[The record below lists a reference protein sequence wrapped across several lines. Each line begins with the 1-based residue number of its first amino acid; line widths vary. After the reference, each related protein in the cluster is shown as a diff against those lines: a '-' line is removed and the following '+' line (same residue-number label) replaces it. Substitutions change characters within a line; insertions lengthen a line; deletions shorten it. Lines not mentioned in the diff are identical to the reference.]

1 MKIVII
7 LMMSL
12 ALFCVIRAI
21 TILLYMLIEKKYK
34 VKDDGEKF
42 ELILSIC
49 FYWIYIFCF
58 LVAAKNVST
67 IYKLSN
73 LEWYI
78 IYTYIGMISV
88 VWCYF
93 SWRLKWNARP
103 QFAKNEKEMILKKII
118 VFLGVMILSFAYG
131 YIQLNQKFSSDNTA
145 EDANILLMAIVN
157 ITIIPEIIALDRVIN
172 QIKLYINSK
181 EKNSAKPCN
190 K

>member
-1 MKIVII
+1 M
-7 LMMSL
+7 
-12 ALFCVIRAI
+12 
-21 TILLYMLIEKKYK
+21 
-34 VKDDGEKF
+34 
-42 ELILSIC
+42 
-49 FYWIYIFCF
+49 
-58 LVAAKNVST
+58 
-67 IYKLSN
+67 
-73 LEWYI
+73 
-78 IYTYIGMISV
+78 
-88 VWCYF
+88 WCYF

-157 ITIIPEIIALDRVIN
+157 ITIIPEIIALDRVLN